1 VEEFPIGLIA
11 RSKTFNRCGGFVHPD
26 VTALLAVQD
35 DDVTINELENR
46 LAELRPRLEAMA
58 KERDKA
64 LANLQ
69 LARQMA
75 SSEEKRRQ
83 EVAARVSQH
92 RALQEKNQAALNNVT
107 SMREATAATA
117 QLETAKRMIDEDERE
132 LSQIGQR
139 AAEAGRMVDERERI
153 ATELETAQ
161 SQARD
166 SLAADQTDI
175 EAKLSEARR
184 AREAKANKVPRT
196 LLSRYDRIRS
206 RKRVHAVFPLR
217 NNSCGHCDTMLP
229 LQRRSIMVNTG
240 ATEICEGCGV
250 MLYAVE

>member
-1 VEEFPIGLIA
+1 
-11 RSKTFNRCGGFVHPD
+11 VHPD
-26 VTALLAVQD
+26 VTALLAVQND
-35 DDVTINELENR
+35 DLTIHELETR
-46 LAELRPRLEAMA
+46 LATLRPRLEAMA

-69 LARQMA
+69 QARQMA
-75 SSEEKRRQ
+75 ASEERRRQ

-92 RALQEKNQAALNNVT
+92 RALQEKNQAALNSVT

-117 QLETAKRMIDEDERE
+117 QLEQAKRMIDEDERE
-132 LSQIGQR
+132 LALIGQR
-139 AAEAGRMVDERERI
+139 AAEASRMVDERERV
-153 ATELETAQ
+153 ASELETAQ

-166 SLAADQTDI
+166 SLAADQAD
-175 EAKLSEARR
+175 LEARLAESR
-184 AREAKANKVPRT
+184 KEHEEKAKKVPRS

-206 RKRVHAVFPLR
+206 HKRVHAVFPLR

-240 ATEICEGCGV
+240 ATEVCEGCGV
-250 MLYAVE
+250 MLYAAE

>member
-1 VEEFPIGLIA
+1 M
-11 RSKTFNRCGGFVHPD
+11 HPD

-35 DDVTINELENR
+35 DDLTIHELETR
-46 LAELRPRLEAMA
+46 LAELRPRLDAMA

-69 LARQMA
+69 QARQMA
-75 SSEEKRRQ
+75 ASEERRRA

-92 RALQEKNQAALNNVT
+92 RALQEKNQLALNNVT

-117 QLETAKRMIDEDERE
+117 QLEQAKRMIDEDERE
-132 LSQIGQR
+132 LSLIGQR
-139 AAEAGRMVDERERI
+139 AAEANRMVDERERL
-153 ATELETAQ
+153 AADLETAQ
-161 SQARD
+161 AQARD
-166 SLAADQTDI
+166 SLAVDQTDL
-175 EAKLSEARR
+175 ETKLTAARR
-184 AREAKANKVPRT
+184 DRETKAANVPRS

-240 ATEICEGCGV
+240 STEVCEGCGV
-250 MLYAVE
+250 MLYASE